1 MKRLKF
7 AKNLDELQKKKK
19 KKLFTQT
26 IMDKIFETIFEIKRN
41 QKGRENVDI

>member
-7 AKNLDELQKKKK
+7 AKNLDELQKKK